1 MFNKIISVNTYQANF
16 SEAIAVVSKLIL
28 TIEGSDDIDLILD
41 AIKTY
46 DFKQQIFFCDEEG
59 MPLELT
65 KAWKALV
72 ASTSK
77 KEEKLI
83 MTKYTNSYYDHKK
96 EQTVSEWI
104 IFGLMQGHWPI
115 YKKFKTLTDT
125 GNLDTA
131 KQILTLHKEAVQLS
145 KIIDQYF
152 SSKQQS
158 RFSKKNVLLL
168 GVSRGFLGYKTS
180 IEDLQQFIA
189 EATAFLKTHQ

>member
-1 MFNKIISVNTYQANF
+1 METIK
-16 SEAIAVVSKLIL
+16 VVASLIL
-28 TIEGSDDIDLILD
+28 EIEGSDDINLIIK
-41 AIKTY
+41 AIETHN
-46 DFKQQIFFCDEEG
+46 FNQEAFFCNEEG
-59 MPLELT
+59 MPRSLDSV
-65 KAWKALV
+65 WKALATI
-72 ASTSK
+72 ASNDQERQILKT
-77 KEEKLI
+77 
-83 MTKYTNSYYDHKK
+83 YANSYYDHRK
-96 EQTVSEWI
+96 EKTVSEWI